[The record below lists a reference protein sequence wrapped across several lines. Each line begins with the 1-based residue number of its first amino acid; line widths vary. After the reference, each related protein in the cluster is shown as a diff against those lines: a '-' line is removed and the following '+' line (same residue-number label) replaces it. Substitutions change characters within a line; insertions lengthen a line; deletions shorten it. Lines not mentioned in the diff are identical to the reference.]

1 MLRRFS
7 PTLTLV
13 LSLAALAAAI
23 SGRAQTDELE
33 RSVALMAK
41 IGSAGSPSFSP
52 DGKTIAYV
60 SNISGLPQVWTVDA
74 AGGYPQLV
82 TAFDDGVGSV
92 QWSPDGAWLAFTLAP
107 GGGMNEQVYLVR
119 PDGTGLKRLTDGGKE
134 TNRLGPWS
142 HDGRVLVLG
151 SNRRSARRDRLL
163 RLRRRRRDAAPR
175 HAESRHRRVRG
186 PDARQAARAPE
197 PPRQPRR
204 QQPLLSSTSRPARRP
219 C

>member
-1 MLRRFS
+1 MTRRLS

-13 LSLAALAAAI
+13 LSLAAAI
-23 SGRAQTDELE
+23 PGRAETDDLE

-41 IGSAGSPSFSP
+41 IGSATSPSFSP

-60 SNISGLPQVWTVDA
+60 TNLGGLPQVWTVDA

-82 TAFDDGVGSV
+82 TAFDDAVGSV

-142 HDGRVLVLG
+142 HDG
-151 SNRRSARRDRLL
+151 SAPRARLERAQRRRDRLL

-175 HAESRHRRVRG
+175 HAEPRHRRVRR
-186 PDARQAARAPE
+186 PDARQEARAPQ

-204 QQPLLSSTSRPARRP
+204 QQPLLSSTSRPARRR